1 MQIVCKYIRVIMKK
15 KKVST
20 SIVLDTR
27 RPLNDGT
34 YPVKLRLTYQRK
46 QKYYQ
51 AINKKGEPY
60 TYIEAEFDK
69 VRDPKA
75 RGSYKDENRSLVAIE
90 DAALQI
96 IEKLP
101 VFSFE
106 AFEKKY
112 LIGYSKDDV
121 FSAFNQLI
129 ERLTQDGRAGT
140 ASSYNCAY
148 KSLKN
153 FTGSD
158 ILPFASVTVDFLHA
172 YERWMLDSD
181 KSITTVGIYL
191 RALRAVYND
200 AISSGDAHK
209 DSYPFE
215 KRKYV
220 IPAGRNVKKALSLS
234 EIEKIFNYEPAHE
247 GEEKAR
253 DFWVFSYMCNGIN
266 VKDMARLKYEN
277 IVGDEITF
285 IRAKTERTSRQNI
298 KPIVAILTPE
308 TKSIIERWGNKP
320 KKGDNYVFPILTKGL
335 SPVEELAKVRY
346 ATKAINKYI
355 KRIALAVG
363 IEKNVS
369 TYYARHSF
377 STVLKQSGAS
387 MELIS
392 ESLGHSNL
400 KTTQSYLDSFEKDI
414 KKQFAARLTNF
425 GKGEQDI

>member
-1 MQIVCKYIRVIMKK
+1 MKK

-34 YPVKLRLTYQRK
+34 YPVKLRLTYQRR

-60 TYIEAEFDK
+60 TYTEAEFAK
-69 VRDPKA
+69 IRDPKA
-75 RGSYKDENRSLVAIE
+75 RGSYKDDNRSLVAIE

-121 FSAFNQLI
+121 FNTFSQLI
-129 ERLTQDGRAGT
+129 ERLKQEGRAGT
-140 ASSYNCAY
+140 ASSYNCAC
-148 KSLKN
+148 KSLKQ
-153 FTGSD
+153 FTGSN
-158 ILPFASVTVDFLHA
+158 ILPFASVTEDFLHS
-172 YERWMLDSD
+172 YEKWMLDSNR
-181 KSITTVGIYL
+181 SITTVGIYL
-191 RALRAVYND
+191 RALRVVYND

-215 KRKYV
+215 KRQYV

-253 DFWVFSYMCNGIN
+253 DFWVFSYLCNGMN
-266 VKDMARLKYEN
+266 VKDIARLRYED

-285 IRAKTERTSRQNI
+285 VRAKTERTSRQSI
-298 KPIVAILTPE
+298 KPVVAILTPE
-308 TKSIIERWGNKP
+308 TKNIIERWGNKP
-320 KKGDNYVFPILTKGL
+320 KKRDNYVFPILTKGL
-335 SPVEELAKVRY
+335 SPEEELAKVRY
-346 ATKAINKYI
+346 ATKFINKYI

-363 IEKNVS
+363 IQKDIS
-369 TYYARHSF
+369 TNYARHSF

-400 KTTQSYLDSFEKDI
+400 KTTENYLDSFENDL
-414 KKQFAARLTNF
+414 KKQYAKQLTAF
-425 GKGEQDI
+425 GKGKTEMKE